1 MEADTTP
8 TSDLTGRALRPGQL
22 AVIVPS
28 SSSSSDMGSV
38 YRYNEPGSWT
48 LCGKIGGL
56 PLDTAPIQGSS
67 NGITSGAVYTALS
80 ALRNEGYKYMGIATP
95 GSGGTAPGTPNQ
107 PVFYIAGPGSYP
119 NFGSITVASG
129 YLGFIKYSGGSW
141 SVESVAVG
149 KDYDEQISQLQQKV
163 NNSDVLN
170 TQNITLDE
178 SNYLN
183 ITNGEWNTTGLINT
197 DTSRVSILFS
207 AEGFNT
213 LLLNVNTGF
222 RARAMRWSGYP
233 SSETFIDA
241 ETGFSSGEREI
252 ALTGECKYV
261 TVSVVTSPI
270 RDITPLDI
278 IGGITLTGV
287 VETYPNK
294 VYEISG
300 RVQLPLLYDG
310 KYVITNGAVGTVVEL
325 DRPQTNAL
333 YNSYMSQCVEGDK
346 IYINGQGAGS
356 PRLWAFLDKDY
367 KIISNSANNAN
378 ANGLELVAPASSK
391 YVIVNDKTQ
400 SKSYLT
406 HASDI
411 TRIVSTINVVNDN
424 IAREK
429 RRLDSLQSDVKWL
442 DENAINVEI
451 IQDSTYNTD
460 SGNVLPYTG
469 RSRTKRLLYDAS
481 KFFSFIPTSASYESL
496 FWAGDTYQGYAANTT
511 ISPYTGTTHVA
522 FCWTTIKTSAQYTNV
537 LSKENVVDNLTTES
551 TTRPLSASQGV
562 VLKRLIDNIPTTPGS
577 ITIEGSGV
585 TKNAAAYGFLP
596 NKTADENVIAL
607 QSCLDGGGL
616 ILIDLPGIYEVSKK
630 LFLDS
635 NTEIVCAPGVYF
647 KRAVGEDG
655 KTAKHIFVNR
665 GSLTRTYNENI
676 TIKGL
681 NVIPN
686 TEGVSGHS
694 SDSAVVLG
702 LRGLVAMFYVK
713 NFTLD
718 GFTVIDHAYNEYA
731 IHLCAFD
738 GAILKN
744 IRVETLKDGIH
755 FGRGR
760 NFVVEHCT
768 FLTNDDA
775 LALNA
780 VDYPESNAE
789 AGWIEDGIIQDITF
803 LAKPDGEGYTDKR
816 GVLILTGAWKN
827 WQSGN
832 TYKEYGDYCVN
843 NGRLYQSKGTIG
855 NSESNYIVSTVAP
868 THETGTQTYSDGMTW
883 YVRQWND
890 VGYSAGV
897 RRVKFKNMYF
907 YRKVVPMFYFSSE
920 ISAYLR
926 AFYPGSE
933 LYKNIDISFENI
945 YNMSGANAFATI
957 MNPCDRL
964 TIKGCDFSGMLDQLI
979 KLSPVTGVPS
989 DININLAMIGNYYE
1003 NVPILDKTGG
1013 DYTATLNIIGSF
1025 RNGHAASF
1033 TGITP
1038 TIINNDLNPERP

>member
-1 MEADTTP
+1 MATIQEMMLRAQALRQETALDSISPERAGGIMYDTLAYINQMQLQGANPLLISKIYASVAAMEADSAP
-8 TSDLTGRALRPGQL
+8 VSDLTGQALRPGQVV
-22 AVIVPS
+22 VIAS
-28 SSSSSDMGSV
+28 ADSDNGSV
-38 YRYNEPGSWT
+38 YRYNGGTDSRWT
-48 LCGKIGGL
+48 VVGKIGNLTPVDSLNSDSTQL
-56 PLDTAPIQGSS
+56 PLAAHQGK
-67 NGITSGAVYTALS
+67 VLDEKVS
-80 ALRNEGYKYMGIATP
+80 ALG
-95 GSGGTAPGTPNQ
+95 
-107 PVFYIAGPGSYP
+107 
-119 NFGSITVASG
+119 
-129 YLGFIKYSGGSW
+129 
-141 SVESVAVG
+141 
-149 KDYDEQISQLQQKV
+149 QKV
-163 NNSDVLN
+163 NNSDLLN

-183 ITNGEWNTTGLINT
+183 ITSGEWKTTGLINT
-197 DTSRVSILFS
+197 DTSRCSILFS

-222 RARAMRWSGYP
+222 KARAMRWSGYP

-294 VYEISG
+294 VYEIYG

-325 DRPQTNAL
+325 DRPQISAS

-346 IYINGQGAGS
+346 IYINGQGGGS
-356 PRLWAFLDKDY
+356 PRLWAFLDKDH

-378 ANGLELVAPASSK
+378 ENGLELVAPASSK

-424 IAREK
+424 IAQKK

-460 SGNVLPYTG
+460 SGNVLSYTG

-496 FWAGDTYQGYAANTT
+496 FWAGDTYQGYAAKTA

-537 LSKENVVDNLTTES
+537 LFRENVVDNLTTNSAKE
-551 TTRPLSASQGV
+551 PLSAAQGV
-562 VLKRLIDNIPTTPGS
+562 VLKGLIDNIPTTPGS

-585 TKNAAAYGFLP
+585 TKNASAYGFLP
-596 NKTADENVIAL
+596 NKTADENVVAL
-607 QSCLDGGGL
+607 QSCLNGGGL
-616 ILIDLPGIYEVSKK
+616 ILIDYPGTYEVSKK
-630 LFLDS
+630 LFVDS
-635 NTEIVCAPGVYF
+635 NTDIVCAPGVYF
-647 KRAVGEDG
+647 KRALGEDG
-655 KTAKHIFVNR
+655 KTARHIFVNR
-665 GSLTRTYNENI
+665 GATTRTYNENI
-676 TIKGL
+676 SIRGL

-686 TEGVSGHS
+686 TAEVTGHS
-694 SDSAVVLG
+694 QDSIIVTG

-718 GFTVIDHAYNEYA
+718 GFTVIDHTYNEYA
-731 IHLCAFD
+731 VHICTFEDATLR
-738 GAILKN
+738 N
-744 IRVETLKDGIH
+744 IRIETMKDGIH

-760 NFVVEHCT
+760 KFILEHCT

-775 LALNA
+775 IALNA
-780 VDYPESNAE
+780 VDYPESNVE

-803 LAKPDGEGYTDKR
+803 LAKPQNEGYSDKR
-816 GVLILTGAWKN
+816 GVLILTGAWKD

-832 TYKEYGDYCVN
+832 TYKTYGDYCVN
-843 NGRLYQSKGTIG
+843 NGRLYQSQGAIG
-855 NSESNYIVSTVAP
+855 NTEDNYIVSTVPP
-868 THETGTQTYSDGMTW
+868 THENGSVTYSDGMKW

-897 RRVKFKNMYF
+897 RRIKFKNLYF

-926 AFYPGSE
+926 AFYPGST
-933 LYKNIDISFENI
+933 LYKNVDLSFENI
-945 YNMSGANAFATI
+945 YNMGGATSFASI

-964 TIKGCDFSGMLDQLI
+964 SIIGCDFEGMTNELL
-979 KLSPVTGVPS
+979 KLSPVTDVPS
-989 DININLAMIGNYYE
+989 DIDINMSLMNNYFANIPLIN
-1003 NVPILDKTGG
+1003 KTGG
-1013 DYTATLNIIGSF
+1013 DYGATVNIVGSF
-1025 RNGHAASF
+1025 RNGHATSF
-1033 TGITP
+1033 IGITP
-1038 TIINNDLNPERP
+1038 NIINNDLDAS